1 MSESAALPRFSR
13 LPEPPGPTHGFL
25 DDRAANAPRLARS
38 LRIQLANPREFAAL
52 AGEWSD
58 LVGRAAV
65 PNVFMDPAVA
75 LAYAAAWPDKV
86 RVLLAWADETET
98 ETDAQSR
105 LAGAWLLIER
115 RTRLSWPWRALV
127 SPPGPVAYLGTPVID
142 RTQVAPVLAAMLEAI
157 RKTPE
162 LPKLIQA
169 CDMSGDSAVAAMLE
183 AVLAG
188 GGGRWRLLETRH
200 RAKLTSCDDPKAF
213 WARSMSPRR
222 LQGFARKRRQL
233 DREGALAV
241 TAVDEPEAVAAA
253 LEEFFRLEASGWKA
267 ARHSALACDPATA
280 LFTRRMVSE
289 LAKRRLIA
297 IETLRLNGA
306 PIAMW
311 VLLFSGNAAF
321 TWRTAYDETY
331 GRFSPGALLLE
342 DTTMRLLAE
351 PAIAFTDSCNHR
363 DIGHQA
369 ERWPERH
376 EVRDLL
382 IDAGP
387 DRPLRLLLLSGREKA
402 IRSGRETARQLYHR
416 LRPELDRLLARL
428 RGVRIL
434 KARG

>member
-1 MSESAALPRFSR
+1 LE
-13 LPEPPGPTHGFL
+13 
-25 DDRAANAPRLARS
+25 DRAANAPRLARS
-38 LRIQLANPREFAAL
+38 LRIQLANAREFAVL
-52 AGEWSD
+52 GSEWSD
-58 LVGRAAV
+58 LAGRAAV

-75 LAYAAAWPDKV
+75 LAYDAAWPDKV
-86 RVLLAWADETET
+86 RVLLAWADETKTET
-98 ETDAQSR
+98 EEQSR
-105 LAGAWLLIER
+105 LVGAWMLIER
-115 RTRLSWPWRALV
+115 RTRLSWPWKALV
-127 SPPGPVAYLGTPVID
+127 SPPGPVSYLGTPVID
-142 RTQVAPVLAAMLEAI
+142 RGHVAPVLAAMLEAI

-169 CDMSGDSAVAAMLE
+169 GDMSGGSAVAATLE

-188 GGGRWRLLETRH
+188 GAGRWRLLETRL

-213 WARSMSPRR
+213 WAHSMSARR

-233 DREGALAV
+233 GKEGALEV

-267 ARHSALACDPATA
+267 ARHSALACDPATER
-280 LFTRRMVSE
+280 FTRKMVSE

-297 IETLRLNGA
+297 IETLRLNEV
-306 PIAMW
+306 PVAMW

-321 TWRTAYDETY
+321 TWRTAYDESY

-342 DTTMRLLAE
+342 DTTMRLLAD
-351 PAIAFTDSCNHR
+351 PTVALTDSCNHR
-363 DIGHQA
+363 DVGHQA

-387 DRPLRLLLLSGREKA
+387 DRPLRLSLLAGREKV
-402 IRSGRETARQLYHR
+402 IRSGREMARQLYHR
-416 LRPELDRLLARL
+416 LRPQIEKLRLRL
-428 RGVRIL
+428 RGAGTT
-434 KARG
+434 KAQG